1 MGSPFSQMINDFM
14 MKNTVT
20 MEQVMRYVGKL
31 AAGAGMEMQGGTA
44 ENSGMSQESFMV
56 TGPHDENRPCGLYE
70 SMLSKAAGFTIRGVI
85 WYQGESDD
93 THPEIY
99 EKLFTRLVEQ
109 LRKDWAE
116 ELPVI
121 YAQLAPFER
130 WMQCRGDKFPE
141 LRKQQFNA
149 WEHIDNVHM
158 ISTSDCGN
166 RFDIHPK
173 NKQPIGIRMALS
185 ARQHVYEEAV
195 QGDAPVAVEMKVQDK
210 QICIRFD
217 NAVSLHLEGQELQ
230 ELEIYTGEEKCEIT
244 GWSVNEDTLTVF
256 IKEAIIS
263 NEITAVFAQT
273 PYYQVSLF
281 NENGLPAFPF
291 ILQKRI

>member
-1 MGSPFSQMINDFM
+1 M
-14 MKNTVT
+14 
-20 MEQVMRYVGKL
+20 
-31 AAGAGMEMQGGTA
+31 
-44 ENSGMSQESFMV
+44 
-56 TGPHDENRPCGLYE
+56 
-70 SMLSKAAGFTIRGVI
+70 
-85 WYQGESDD
+85 
-93 THPEIY
+93 
-99 EKLFTRLVEQ
+99 
-109 LRKDWAE
+109 
-116 ELPVI
+116 
-121 YAQLAPFER
+121 
-130 WMQCRGDKFPE
+130 
-141 LRKQQFNA
+141 
-149 WEHIDNVHM
+149 HM

-244 GWSVNEDTLTVF
+244 GWSVNGDIVTVF
-256 IKEAIIS
+256 IKEAIMS

-281 NENGLPAFPF
+281 
-291 ILQKRI
+291 